1 MGDKRIEEL
10 RTEMFNIMFQLDV
23 QKNIIT
29 DSERGELQRKL
40 QEVRNKMKKVLAEI
54 NKSSNT
60 GKEMG
65 KW

>member
-65 KW
+65 K